1 MSADLERDRGQGL
14 LGDPLDATRNMRYS
28 FEQSLRT
35 LTPLQRTRFAALG
48 LPDGPDWPRA
58 VIERLLAGIQ
68 EQGETPEDTEPSASA
83 LAAAQAD
90 LDRFVALSL
99 ASLLPPD
106 GRVRLHPLLR
116 EYAHELWQNQ
126 PAETQAQGLRAL
138 LAGIDTLVTEQRHDF
153 AALAIEEEMIVAALD
168 QAQATQAAPRQV
180 IGIVDTLIDY
190 LNLGGHWRLG
200 MRLSMATGGAP

>member
-1 MSADLERDRGQGL
+1 MSVGQLSADLERDRGQGL

-28 FEQSLRT
+28 FEQSLKT

-68 EQGETPEDTEPSASA
+68 EQGETPAEDTEPSASE

-90 LDRFVALSL
+90 LDIFVALSL

-126 PAETQAQGLRAL
+126 PAETQTQGLRAL
-138 LAGIDTLVTEQRHDF
+138 LAGIDTLVTEQRTRFRRPGD
-153 AALAIEEEMIVAALD
+153 
-168 QAQATQAAPRQV
+168 
-180 IGIVDTLIDY
+180 
-190 LNLGGHWRLG
+190 
-200 MRLSMATGGAP
+200 